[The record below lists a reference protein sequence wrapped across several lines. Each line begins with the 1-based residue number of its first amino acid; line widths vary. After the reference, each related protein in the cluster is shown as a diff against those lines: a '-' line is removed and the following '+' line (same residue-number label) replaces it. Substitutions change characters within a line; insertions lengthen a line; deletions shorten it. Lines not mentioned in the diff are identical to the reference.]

1 MLQIVLYLS
10 ALVATASLLVAPI
23 RAGCQANAATEMHV
37 ETGEELDARLTP
49 AQRQQFDAA
58 KKAQL
63 AKQYAEASA
72 DFKALLQERPG
83 DSLLTKWSSD
93 AALEMGDSAYA
104 LGMLKPL
111 VLANFEDWQAVSML
125 ARAAAESGDRQT
137 RNAAMINLGILRQH
151 GITPPNMLDYVLER
165 MKVGENVMTIRYSL
179 VPWGPYKTYYLALVA
194 DAKGV
199 TFLHISLE
207 SSDGDQVFFAKQHP
221 KEAAAGLRE
230 FTLDAYRET
239 GLNQSGQRT
248 QTHFTYKYFM
258 GLPPYDSVR
267 EDLIDIA
274 NGRASPIGSRTGL
287 IVPQ

>member
-1 MLQIVLYLS
+1 MVFYIS
-10 ALVATASLLVAPI
+10 ALAVLASLLVAPI
-23 RAGCQANAATEMHV
+23 RAGCQANAATEAHV

-72 DFKALLQERPG
+72 NFKALLRDLPG

-104 LGMLKPL
+104 LGVLKPL
-111 VLANFEDWQAVSML
+111 VLANPEDWQAVSML
-125 ARAAAESGDRQT
+125 ARAAAESGDGQT
-137 RNAAMINLGILRQH
+137 RNAAMINMGMLRQH

-165 MKVGENVMTIRYSL
+165 MKVGENVMTIRCSL
-179 VPWGPYKTYYLALVA
+179 VPWGPYKVYYVGRVA
-194 DAKGV
+194 DTKGV

-207 SSDGDQVFFAKQHP
+207 SSDGDQVFFAKQHA

-239 GLNQSGQRT
+239 GVNQAGQRT

-258 GLPPYDSVR
+258 GQPPYDTVR
-267 EDLIDIA
+267 EEFTNIA
-274 NGRASPIGSRTGL
+274 NGKTSPISSRTGL